1 MERIRCHAGLGARSV
16 APGTVSAATSA
27 GTPWQIEAAVSDFIS
42 ALNDYNR
49 ELNGPGPSSAVE
61 PKPGAIPRDVAY
73 AVGEVVRM
81 LREWGADQPA
91 WRVETAWSA
100 VLAGDIDDLR
110 EHLSG
115 EEAALGG

>member
-1 MERIRCHAGLGARSV
+1 VERIRSHAGLGARSV

-49 ELNGPGPSSAVE
+49 
-61 PKPGAIPRDVAY
+61 
-73 AVGEVVRM
+73 
-81 LREWGADQPA
+81 ADQPA

-115 EEAALGG
+115 EESALGG